1 MTCRLRIYAKKKN
14 IRQHRKQDSCEML
27 RFRPD
32 ATTPNTRAS
41 VWKLLKSDQQHT
53 QTCCSMLHSTL
64 IAICANNKKST
75 LLPSTEQTFDRT
87 TRLPHRMPK
96 TIFQTYLWRQN
107 AQEEEKKKESKK
119 ERESDSKKIIKQQLS
134 IQFVFHVRTTVFRM
148 CNFAQRKRKFWNDFC
163 FFQFFDNHFLYYGS
177 YSTSVDQICIINYFF
192 LFRARNFAVI
202 K

>member
-1 MTCRLRIYAKKKN
+1 MKALEIGSTAHPNMLLHAALYFNCYLCQQQKKHSLT
-14 IRQHRKQDSCEML
+14 IDRADIW
-27 RFRPD
+27 PD
-32 ATTPNTRAS
+32 
-41 VWKLLKSDQQHT
+41 
-53 QTCCSMLHSTL
+53 HS
-64 IAICANNKKST
+64 IAA
-75 LLPSTEQTFDRT
+75 
-87 TRLPHRMPK
+87 
-96 TIFQTYLWRQN
+96 QN
-107 AQEEEKKKESKK
+107 AKDHFSNILMKTECSRRRKKKESKK

>member
-1 MTCRLRIYAKKKN
+1 MKALEIGSTAHPN
-14 IRQHRKQDSCEML
+14 ML
-27 RFRPD
+27 LHAALYF
-32 ATTPNTRAS
+32 NCY
-41 VWKLLKSDQQHT
+41 LCQQ
-53 QTCCSMLHSTL
+53 Q
-64 IAICANNKKST
+64 KKST